1 MIIDIDNF
9 DILNDKFGKDF
20 ANILLVC
27 FSNQLSRI
35 LTKDDLLSYVYNN
48 KFIVYLNNQN
58 SINNIDSICKC
69 INNIFTSM
77 LPDCET
83 PTIDCNLSTI
93 EHSKSLTFDKLL
105 ETAGINT
112 NNIRSLYKLPILDSS
127 RITYSV
133 VNLFND
139 SHNLQLSLNT
149 ALNLIGH
156 IYNLDVLSIYELN
169 SSDDSIEANF
179 AWYNDSFIKHASL
192 IDKVH
197 KPIFDFLKK

>member
-1 MIIDIDNF
+1 
-9 DILNDKFGKDF
+9 
-20 ANILLVC
+20 
-27 FSNQLSRI
+27 
-35 LTKDDLLSYVYNN
+35 
-48 KFIVYLNNQN
+48 
-58 SINNIDSICKC
+58 
-69 INNIFTSM
+69 M

-197 KPIFDFLKK
+197 KPNYENFILYNDNKNNIFSSNDLYVNVPPSILSFLQLNSIDILCAIVSVFSPASL